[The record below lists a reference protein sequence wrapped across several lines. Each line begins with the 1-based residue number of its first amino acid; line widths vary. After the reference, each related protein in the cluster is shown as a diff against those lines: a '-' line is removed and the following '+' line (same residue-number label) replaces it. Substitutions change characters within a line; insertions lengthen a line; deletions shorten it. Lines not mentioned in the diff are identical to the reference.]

1 MTIALP
7 VVLAADAVNATPT
20 MVDRQIIRDRRSE
33 ILLLRKLFFND
44 FHPFR

>member
-20 MVDRQIIRDRRSE
+20 MVDRQIIKDRRSE
-33 ILLLRKLFFND
+33 TLLLKKLFFND

>member
-1 MTIALP
+1 MTMALP

-20 MVDRQIIRDRRSE
+20 MVDRQIKIERRSE
-33 ILLLRKLFFND
+33 TLLLRKLFFND